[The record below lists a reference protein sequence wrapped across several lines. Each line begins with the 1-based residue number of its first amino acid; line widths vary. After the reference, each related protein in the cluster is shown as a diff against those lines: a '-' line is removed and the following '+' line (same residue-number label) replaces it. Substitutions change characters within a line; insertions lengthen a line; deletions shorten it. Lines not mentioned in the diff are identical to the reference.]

1 MIAAPMTFGTSQS
14 TVSAPLLVAP
24 AAESLTTK
32 SEGNLKR
39 AISAGPFLKK
49 ASAESLAGDYSQ
61 VSHILRQLRSP
72 LQFVCGSTSRGRG
85 CFDFCLFSIEN
96 FRGEERDHQRGIDI

>member
-1 MIAAPMTFGTSQS
+1 MRRSDDRRADDLRHLAID
-14 TVSAPLLVAP
+14 VSAPLLVFP

-49 ASAESLAGDYSQ
+49 ASADSLAGDYSQ
-61 VSHILRQLRSP
+61 VSHILRQLRLP
-72 LQFVCGSTSRGRG
+72 LQCFLRFYESWSR
-85 CFDFCLFSIEN
+85 LFR
-96 FRGEERDHQRGIDI
+96 FLPVFY